1 MGSEGDARGIGA
13 AAKKRGEEHK
23 HHTKAVWKKKSVLF
37 LVAQSSVKVAI
48 SQPHTSYTKMPPQ
61 MCRYVPHF
69 SLGELVVN
77 ELGRTLSLRKV
88 F

>member
-37 LVAQSSVKVAI
+37 VAQSSVKVAI
-48 SQPHTSYTKMPPQ
+48 SRPHTSYTKMPPQ